1 MTSADHLGGQAG
13 GEKYIY
19 HGIIFKFATDWKGL
33 YRGDQ
38 YAAKS
43 AGIYSV
49 SLSLFPLFGT
59 SVLPS
64 PLPSTPRNGMCR

>member
-1 MTSADHLGGQAG
+1 LGGQAG

-19 HGIIFKFATDWKGL
+19 HGIIFTFATGWKGL

-43 AGIYSV
+43 AGIC
-49 SLSLFPLFGT
+49 LLFP
-59 SVLPS
+59 
-64 PLPSTPRNGMCR
+64 R